1 MTSQTMLRK
10 SCVRVLVIY
19 TVAIF
24 FSSIAKC
31 SSISDEVNIISKEKK
46 EGNHDHLLPEEAAY
60 LVIPDF
66 PGEARI
72 FGNFSFGNSSILTV
86 AGFVIVGIILFG
98 KTTTFIFKLKP
109 YNRSNIW

>member
-1 MTSQTMLRK
+1 MTSQTILRK
-10 SCVRVLVIY
+10 PCVRVLVIY

-46 EGNHDHLLPEEAAY
+46 EGSYDLPEDAAY
-60 LVIPDF
+60 LVVPDF

-98 KTTTFIFKLKP
+98 KTTTFIFKVKP
-109 YNRSNIW
+109 CNRFNT